1 MSEGRIAGI
10 DFGTVRLGIA
20 ITDVRK
26 KIVSPYENYRRR
38 GPEADARRLRQL
50 AEDEAVAQFVV
61 GLPVHMSGDDS
72 EMSRQARAFGQWLQT
87 STGVPVELFDERYTT
102 AEADELLQKSEFS
115 KTQRKERRDM
125 LAAQIMLTAY
135 LESRCRDEP
144 ESLD

>member
-26 KIVSPYENYRRR
+26 QIVSPYENYRRR

-135 LESRCRDEP
+135 LESRCHDEP